1 MPLHVLRRHVGFLSY
16 CTLTH
21 MLMYCTDT
29 KLNATNAKKCL
40 RIYDSLAINILVSYA
55 DLELFKKVGTL

>member
-1 MPLHVLRRHVGFLSY
+1 
-16 CTLTH
+16 

-40 RIYDSLAINILVSYA
+40 RRIYDSLAINILVSYA